1 MAHSSSSN
9 DVGQY
14 LDKTEAVEKSLTS
27 LEPIFIASKRSTLIQ
42 REGSY
47 RKERDCLINE
57 TRTLIFE
64 NKDRIKQFE
73 YENSRLHISDPNYEL
88 HRRRHEFLRENLQM
102 QYKNIELTIAEL
114 AALLKELHLQAE
126 EQDQNIVQIEENTEK
141 AASKLEK
148 QMKI

>member
-102 QYKNIELTIAEL
+102 REYRKGRKQIGKANENLNIARLYSISVRKGNGSVLEY
-114 AALLKELHLQAE
+114 LLL
-126 EQDQNIVQIEENTEK
+126 
-141 AASKLEK
+141 
-148 QMKI
+148 